1 MNTTSRLLIN
11 AILPILMTIIGVLGM
26 VYGEIDDSPGLM
38 LIGLLLI
45 LSATWLNIK
54 NRKLVK

>member
-11 AILPILMTIIGVLGM
+11 AILPILITIIGVLGM

-54 NRKLVK
+54 NRRLVK

>member
-1 MNTTSRLLIN
+1 
-11 AILPILMTIIGVLGM
+11 MTIIGVLGM